1 MVLFLQQILDG
12 LASGAIYGALALA
25 LVLIYRATHIVNFG
39 QGEMATF
46 SAYLAWQ
53 LCEWGVPVG
62 LSLLIVAILSF
73 GLGVAVF
80 WLVVRPIYRAPSA
93 NHRGPDA
100 RAVRDLRRGLPLD
113 LGRRA
118 AGVPDLFR
126 RSGGHSAAFA

>member
-1 MVLFLQQILDG
+1 MVLLLQQILDG
-12 LASGAIYGALALA
+12 LAAGAIYGALALA

-62 LSLLIVAILSF
+62 LSFLLAAILSF

-80 WLVVRPIYRAPSA
+80 WAVVRP
-93 NHRGPDA
+93 H
-100 RAVRDLRRGLPLD
+100 LP
-113 LGRRA
+113 RA
-118 AGVPDLFR
+118 AREPS
-126 RSGGHSAAFA
+126 RS